1 MNNRVKELEA
11 NIERYK
17 TIAITLKVDL
27 NMRDARIRDLEREL
41 AAARR
46 EIRSLE
52 VGTQT
57 MQKLEILGDSNDD
70 NGFDPRAT
78 GNFKSPWSRVT

>member
-1 MNNRVKELEA
+1 MDKVKELEA

-17 TIAITLKVDL
+17 TIANTLKVDL

-57 MQKLEILGDSNDD
+57 MQKLEILGDSDD
-70 NGFDPRAT
+70 DDGFDPRAT
-78 GNFKSPWSRVT
+78 GTFKSPWERAR

>member
-1 MNNRVKELEA
+1 MDKVKELEA

-17 TIAITLKVDL
+17 TIANTLKVDL
-27 NMRDARIRDLEREL
+27 NMRDARIRALEREL

-57 MQKLEILGDSNDD
+57 MQKLEILGDSDDD
-70 NGFDPRAT
+70 NGVDPRAT
-78 GNFKSPWSRVT
+78 GTFKSPWERAR